1 MISAIIGAISFTP
14 VIILYFLIILGAP
27 VGEYVMGGKNRII
40 PKESRPPFITALIV
54 QLILLF
60 ILLQVGGLIPFL
72 LEPPLTRGIGY
83 FFALYLLFNA
93 AISLFSFSRK
103 EKSVVAPLYLITSI
117 CFWATLLLNS

>member
-1 MISAIIGAISFTP
+1 MISAIIGTISFTP
-14 VIILYFLIILGAP
+14 IIILYLLLILGFP
-27 VGEYVMGGKNRII
+27 LGEFVMGGKNRII

-72 LEPPLTRGIGY
+72 LEPPLTCGIGY

>member
-27 VGEYVMGGKNRII
+27 VGEYVMGGKKRII

-60 ILLQVGGLIPFL
+60 ILLQVGGIIPFL
-72 LEPPLTRGIGY
+72 LEPPLTCGIGY

-103 EKSVVAPLYLITSI
+103 EKLFVAPLYLITSI

>member
-1 MISAIIGAISFTP
+1 MISAIIGTISFTP
-14 VIILYFLIILGAP
+14 IIILYLLLILGFP
-27 VGEYVMGGKNRII
+27 LGEFVMGGKNRII

-60 ILLQVGGLIPFL
+60 ILLQVGGIIPFL

-103 EKSVVAPLYLITSI
+103 EKLFVAPLYLITSI

>member
-83 FFALYLLFNA
+83 FFALY
-93 AISLFSFSRK
+93 
-103 EKSVVAPLYLITSI
+103 
-117 CFWATLLLNS
+117 

>member
-1 MISAIIGAISFTP
+1 MITAIIGTISFTP
-14 VIILYFLIILGAP
+14 IIILYLLLILGFP
-27 VGEYVMGGKNRII
+27 LGEFVMGGKNRII
-40 PKESRPPFITALIV
+40 AKESRPPFITALIV

-93 AISLFSFSRK
+93 VIALFSFSRK
-103 EKSVVAPLYLITSI
+103 EKCVVAPLYLITSI

>member
-60 ILLQVGGLIPFL
+60 ILLQVGGIIPFL
-72 LEPPLTRGIGY
+72 LEPPLTCGIGY

-103 EKSVVAPLYLITSI
+103 EKLFVAPLYLITSI

>member
-60 ILLQVGGLIPFL
+60 ILLQVGGIIPF
-72 LEPPLTRGIGY
+72 Y
-83 FFALYLLFNA
+83 
-93 AISLFSFSRK
+93 
-103 EKSVVAPLYLITSI
+103 
-117 CFWATLLLNS
+117 

>member
-60 ILLQVGGLIPFL
+60 ILLQVGGIIPFL